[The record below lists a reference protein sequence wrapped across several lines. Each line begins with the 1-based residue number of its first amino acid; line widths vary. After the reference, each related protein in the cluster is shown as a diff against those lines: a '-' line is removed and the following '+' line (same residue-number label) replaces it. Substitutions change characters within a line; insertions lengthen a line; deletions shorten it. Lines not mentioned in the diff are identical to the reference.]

1 MNVFQAALQGHG
13 PIHRLVA
20 PPPRPFNVP
29 VNALSDEYAA
39 SIRNQVMLGYIN
51 AIILEGVMWVSIS
64 SIQETLAYGECCYDE
79 HSGCY
84 IRNEIIFDHDAYET
98 ERAAR
103 AAGRL

>member
-1 MNVFQAALQGHG
+1 MNVFQAALQGLG

-29 VNALSDEYAA
+29 VDALTDGYAA
-39 SIRNQVMLGYIN
+39 SIRNQVLLGYIN
-51 AIILEGVMWVSIS
+51 AYILEGVMWVSIS

-84 IRNEIIFDHDAYET
+84 IRNEIIFDHDAYEADQ
-98 ERAAR
+98 AAR
-103 AAGRL
+103 AAGCL